1 MAKRIITEADVLEAA
16 AARKSLCVTPGECI
30 VTDQARDRALE
41 LGVELSGGTS
51 ADGGTSAGGGTAA
64 ASAQAGVL
72 GLAKQSA
79 GQNAGQ
85 NVEQL
90 VRQAC
95 EALGGKLPPG
105 ADHGKVERLVRE
117 AIEARISAATGA
129 AASTALPEG
138 VVFIESGK
146 ALGQGA
152 GSVPAKDRAVLTEVL
167 GSPGG
172 SRLAAGYLV
181 WEGASFDRVVEA
193 PEVAIVIEGEL
204 HLTVGGQALIGKP
217 GDMVYLPQGAKVMY
231 SAPSRV
237 KLACVNGVS

>member
-41 LGVELSGGTS
+41 LGVELSGNGAPVDS
-51 ADGGTSAGGGTAA
+51 GRAAAGASAGA
-64 ASAQAGVL
+64 L
-72 GLAKQSA
+72 GLREQS
-79 GQNAGQ
+79 
-85 NVEQL
+85 VEQL

-117 AIEARISAATGA
+117 AIEARISAAT
-129 AASTALPEG
+129 ASAALPEG

-152 GSVPAKDRAVLTEVL
+152 GSVPAQDRAVLTEVL
-167 GSPGG
+167 GAPGG

-181 WEGASFDRVVEA
+181 WEGASFNRVVEA

-204 HLTVGGQALIGKP
+204 HLTVGGQALIGRP

>member
-41 LGVELSGGTS
+41 LGVELSGNGALVDS
-51 ADGGTSAGGGTAA
+51 GMAA
-64 ASAQAGVL
+64 AGASAGVL
-72 GLAKQSA
+72 GLREQS
-79 GQNAGQ
+79 
-85 NVEQL
+85 VEQL

-117 AIEARISAATGA
+117 AIESRISAATGS
-129 AASTALPEG
+129 AASAALPEG

-152 GSVPAKDRAVLTEVL
+152 GSVPAQDRAVLTEVL
-167 GSPGG
+167 GAPGG

-181 WEGASFDRVVEA
+181 WEGASFNRVVEA

-204 HLTVGGQALIGKP
+204 HMTVGGQALIGRP
-217 GDMVYLPQGAKVMY
+217 GDMVYLPKGAKVTY

>member
-41 LGVELSGGTS
+41 LGVELSGGAS
-51 ADGGTSAGGGTAA
+51 ADGGTAAVSAP
-64 ASAQAGVL
+64 AGVL
-72 GLAKQSA
+72 GLPKQSD
-79 GQNAGQ
+79 GQS
-85 NVEQL
+85 VEQL

-117 AIEARISAATGA
+117 AIEARISSATGP

-152 GSVPAKDRAVLTEVL
+152 GSVPAQDRAVLTEVL

-231 SAPSRV
+231 SAPARV

>member
-16 AARKSLCVTPGECI
+16 AACKGLCVPPGECI

-41 LGVELSGGTS
+41 LGVELSGCGTS
-51 ADGGTSAGGGTAA
+51 ADGGKADVS
-64 ASAQAGVL
+64 ASAAVL
-72 GLAKQSA
+72 GLREQS
-79 GQNAGQ
+79 
-85 NVEQL
+85 VEQL

-95 EALGGKLPPG
+95 EALGGRLPPG
-105 ADHGKVERLVRE
+105 ADSGKVERLVRE

-129 AASTALPEG
+129 AALAKLPSG

-146 ALGQGA
+146 ALKQGA
-152 GSVPAKDRAVLTEVL
+152 GSVPAQDRAVLTEVL
-167 GSPGG
+167 GAPGG

-181 WEGASFDRVVEA
+181 WEGASFERVVEA

-204 HLTVGGQALIGKP
+204 HLTVGGQTMIGRP
-217 GDMVYLPQGAKVMY
+217 GDMIYLPQGAKATY
-231 SAPSRV
+231 NAPAKV